1 MSPLTNSASQPRP
14 IELGQDIIA
23 DGNTDFVLRPTSDDI
38 DAIDQDFRKEDEL
51 PMVATA
57 VSPAVRRAMREYESE
72 NLKYW
77 NEPIS
82 GKYQ

>member
-1 MSPLTNSASQPRP
+1 
-14 IELGQDIIA
+14 
-23 DGNTDFVLRPTSDDI
+23 
-38 DAIDQDFRKEDEL
+38 
-51 PMVATA
+51 MVATA

-82 GKYQ
+82 GKYQQEDYNRINAMRKNE